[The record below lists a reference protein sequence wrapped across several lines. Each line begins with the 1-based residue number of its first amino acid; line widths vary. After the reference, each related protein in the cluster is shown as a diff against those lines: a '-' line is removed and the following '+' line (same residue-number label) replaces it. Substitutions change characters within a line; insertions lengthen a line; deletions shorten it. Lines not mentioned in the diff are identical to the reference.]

1 MEIGGFSFFLGIN
14 SLSWLMQLW
23 IPGLWQITTTE
34 LMRMAVMLPAEQTG
48 EFCSFRPQALF
59 SPPRKWLSVTGLFI
73 LLGSKH
79 PVTAIATVKPL
90 LYMLFCWDQGIV
102 AGLNWPQ
109 EGSTLVSRKKKK
121 KKMSAVVLSWHRIA
135 SLQFQWVRAI
145 YTGEIRSQGM
155 DMGTT
160 FRCSFKK
167 SREFSGSLECISA
180 GNSMTMRLGIIS
192 SGLFISFLS

>member
-1 MEIGGFSFFLGIN
+1 MAIFSLSPLTGALWGLFPKGRIPSSGPCPQALITSERPHLLTPSHRVGVGVGFQHVNLMASLTSSLQQHLPEKLSLDKRKILFHWTLDIWVMEIGGFSFFLGIN

-48 EFCSFRPQALF
+48 EFCSFCPQALF
-59 SPPRKWLSVTGLFI
+59 PPPRKWLSVTGLFI

-102 AGLNWPQ
+102 AGLN
-109 EGSTLVSRKKKK
+109 
-121 KKMSAVVLSWHRIA
+121 
-135 SLQFQWVRAI
+135 
-145 YTGEIRSQGM
+145 
-155 DMGTT
+155 
-160 FRCSFKK
+160 
-167 SREFSGSLECISA
+167 
-180 GNSMTMRLGIIS
+180 
-192 SGLFISFLS
+192 

>member
-1 MEIGGFSFFLGIN
+1 MAICHRAVYSLGLKAPCHSYSYCEAASLHAFLLRSGNSCWIKLATGGLH
-14 SLSWLMQLW
+14 
-23 IPGLWQITTTE
+23 
-34 LMRMAVMLPAEQTG
+34 
-48 EFCSFRPQALF
+48 CSFQ
-59 SPPRKWLSVTGLFI
+59 
-73 LLGSKH
+73 
-79 PVTAIATVKPL
+79 
-90 LYMLFCWDQGIV
+90 
-102 AGLNWPQ
+102 
-109 EGSTLVSRKKKK
+109 KK

-192 SGLFISFLS
+192 SGLFISFLSYAF